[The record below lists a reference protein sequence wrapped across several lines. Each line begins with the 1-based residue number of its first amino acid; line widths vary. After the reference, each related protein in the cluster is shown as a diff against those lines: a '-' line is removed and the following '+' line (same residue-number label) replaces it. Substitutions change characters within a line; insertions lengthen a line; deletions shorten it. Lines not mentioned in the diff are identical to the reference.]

1 MLIDD
6 YDVRRQPISSSNKI
20 LSFHDRKKDIQNN
33 ILRKNIY
40 YIEQYLRVKLV
51 FRTIIGLNYKYVV
64 DIHRL

>member
-20 LSFHDRKKDIQNN
+20 TSFHNRKKDIQNN

-51 FRTIIGLNYKYVV
+51 FRTIICLEYQKHDLN
-64 DIHRL
+64 LL